1 MIGSGRI
8 LGSYNYIFILKLEY
22 ITPHDQRKGEMG
34 KVLWKL
40 RQEGFL
46 ASCYNI
52 KGKVTLVGYFHKEKA
67 TSV

>member
-1 MIGSGRI
+1 LKPAAGMIYLSKIKRSP
-8 LGSYNYIFILKLEY
+8 LGLWIVPIK
-22 ITPHDQRKGEMG
+22 RKGEMG

-46 ASCYNI
+46 ASCYSI